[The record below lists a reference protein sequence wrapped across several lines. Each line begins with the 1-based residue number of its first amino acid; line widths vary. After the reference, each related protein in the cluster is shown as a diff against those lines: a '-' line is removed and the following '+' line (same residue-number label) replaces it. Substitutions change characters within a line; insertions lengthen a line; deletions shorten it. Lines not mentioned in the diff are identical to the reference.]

1 MLKLGPLRLHWSL
14 LLGAALFCT
23 AQPRPGL
30 LLGYAAVLLVHLAGH
45 ALAAGGA
52 GVRGVALHGLGGEL
66 ILDRELPPL
75 ARSISALAGPL
86 AQLAALGA
94 ALAAGALLHPTAQA
108 AQDLL
113 DALGRRNLV
122 VLLLNLIPMRPLDGA
137 EGWRIFQRLLMR
149 RLTTVPQREMPI
161 SREVRKEVSEL
172 LEKIRGSTKVR

>member
-1 MLKLGPLRLHWSL
+1 
-14 LLGAALFCT
+14 
-23 AQPRPGL
+23 
-30 LLGYAAVLLVHLAGH
+30 
-45 ALAAGGA
+45 
-52 GVRGVALHGLGGEL
+52 
-66 ILDRELPPL
+66 
-75 ARSISALAGPL
+75 LAGPL
-86 AQLAALGA
+86 AQLAALGG
-94 ALAAGALLHPTAQA
+94 ALAAGALLHPSTPA

-113 DALGRRNLV
+113 DALGGRNLV